1 MGVAATNEFR
11 AVIDKEEKRSKMCPC
26 CGVCVETTEHI
37 TRCDEAGRVEF
48 LLKLAEAL
56 DGRMEDMDTD
66 EVLRDCIMEYIEGRG
81 AKTMSS
87 ICRRLGPRF
96 KRMGTSQD
104 KIGWSRFMEGMVS
117 KEIVALQRQAATVHG
132 LGVSVHT
139 WATGLVMRLL
149 EIVHGQWLYRNLVV
163 HDEVS
168 GSLVNKKKEELRE
181 KIEEVQAMGGEGLS
195 EEERFLS
202 EINLE
207 DLENSS
213 GEKQTYWLL
222 AMQTYKKRRL
232 LKEQRAR
239 AEQEED

>member
-1 MGVAATNEFR
+1 
-11 AVIDKEEKRSKMCPC
+11 
-26 CGVCVETTEHI
+26 
-37 TRCDEAGRVEF
+37 
-48 LLKLAEAL
+48 
-56 DGRMEDMDTD
+56 
-66 EVLRDCIMEYIEGRG
+66 
-81 AKTMSS
+81 
-87 ICRRLGPRF
+87 
-96 KRMGTSQD
+96 
-104 KIGWSRFMEGMVS
+104 MEGMVS

-132 LGVSVHT
+132 LDVSAHT
-139 WATGLVMRLL
+139 WATSLVRRLL